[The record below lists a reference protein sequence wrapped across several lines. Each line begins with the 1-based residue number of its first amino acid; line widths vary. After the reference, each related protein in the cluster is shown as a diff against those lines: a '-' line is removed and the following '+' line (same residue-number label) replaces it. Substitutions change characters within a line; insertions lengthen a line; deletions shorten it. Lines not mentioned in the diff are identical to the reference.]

1 MADRFHSLN
10 PDDIRLLS
18 FDDNTIK
25 VVLKSGQE
33 ATFQFDSREEMSQ
46 ALLSWASKSHPAAT
60 PNLSEVSRSAT

>member
-18 FDDNTIK
+18 FEDNTIK

-33 ATFQFDSREEMSQ
+33 ATFEFENREALSQ
-46 ALLSWASKSHPAAT
+46 ALLSWASRPAESQQKASFGKST
-60 PNLSEVSRSAT
+60 P